1 MTSDLFYR
9 NPRLMVLTVA
19 LILVGGLS
27 SYYVLPRMEDPLL
40 TERAAMVVTRFPGAD
55 AERVESLVTE
65 KLEQELQEIDEIK
78 EVRSLSR
85 SGVSTVN
92 IELRDD
98 IYEVDTVWSR
108 IRDKLDDARPAL
120 PDGALEPVFE
130 QLDVKAYALIAALTW
145 NPASGTDEDVEPTP
159 NYAILRRL
167 AEQLDDELLAI
178 SGTEEVDTFGDPEEE
193 VVVEVDQAKL
203 AALGLT
209 VQSVSDQLRA
219 SDSKISAGRFRSR
232 DDLLLEVSGEFESLE
247 RIGRVPISYGTDSNG
262 TEGRFVRLL
271 DVATIRKGVME
282 PPSSLALVHG
292 KPAIALGALVRPSV
306 RIDHWSAEV
315 DNTLSEFR
323 DALPRGIE
331 LHTIFQQND
340 YVETRLAG
348 LLGNLVLGGIAVISV
363 ILVMMGWRSAIIV
376 GTALPLSALMVL
388 TGMRMLEIPIHQMSV
403 TGLII
408 ALGLLIDNAIVI
420 VDEVNERLR
429 HTDSPARAVSSSVG
443 HLALPLLGSTV
454 TTALAF
460 APIALMPGPAGEF
473 VGSIAVSVIMA
484 IVSSLFLALTVVPAI
499 TALTARL
506 GPDGAS
512 DNHPR
517 GDRLKIR
524 PTWWKEGLHL
534 PRLLAGYRRGLRAM
548 FSRPAI
554 GIAAGVALPLIGFL
568 QFSKLPEQ
576 FFPPADRD
584 QFQIEL
590 ELPSTT
596 SVSETL
602 ETANRMRNQLLR
614 HEDVQEVSWFLGESA
629 PSFYY
634 NVIPR
639 RRDTSSYAQAMVQ
652 LTTGK
657 EPMSVIRQLQGELDQ
672 AFPESRVLVRQ
683 LEQGPPFD
691 APIEVRL
698 FGPDLQVL
706 RSLGDQVRKAMSDS
720 ANVVHTRADLGETV
734 PKLSLSVHEDEARL
748 AGLDHSGI
756 ANQLSSTLEGA
767 VGGSILEQT
776 EELPVR
782 VRVSNQQRGEV
793 RSIASLELLGPT
805 MSDTSHNG
813 VPLSA
818 LASISL
824 EPQSASI
831 PRFNQRRMNEVQ
843 AYITAGV
850 LPDTVLA
857 EVQERLEQSS
867 FELPP
872 GYTMQLG
879 GEAAKRDDAV
889 GNLMVNVGILMVLM
903 VATLVLSFSSFRMA
917 GIIGVVAFLSAGLG
931 VGALWVFGYPFGFM
945 AIVGTMGLVGV
956 AINDTIVVLAAI
968 RDDEQAR
975 QGSPVAV
982 AEVVVRS
989 TRHVVATSLTTI
1001 AGFVPLLVGGGGFW
1015 PPLAVSIAGGVG
1027 GATILALFFAP
1038 SAYILAMCRSCK
1050 TAQSAEPEWLV
1061 HEPQRSIG
1069 KVRVQP
1075 AVMATSR

>member
-1 MTSDLFYR
+1 MSDLFYR
-9 NPRLMVLTVA
+9 YPRLMVLTIA
-19 LILVGGLS
+19 LILVGGMS

-65 KLEQELQEIDEIK
+65 KLEQTLQEIDEIK
-78 EVRSLSR
+78 EMRSLSR
-85 SGVSTVN
+85 SGISTVN

-98 IYEVDTVWSR
+98 IYEVDSVWSR

-120 PDGALEPVFE
+120 PAEALDPMFE
-130 QLDVKAYALIAALTW
+130 QLDVKAYALITALTW
-145 NPASGTDEDVEPTP
+145 SPMDGSTENAGQTP

-167 AEQLDDELLAI
+167 AEQLDDNLLAI
-178 SGTEEVDTFGDPEEE
+178 SGTQEVDTFGDPEEE
-193 VVVEVDQAKL
+193 IVVEVDQSKL

-219 SDSKISAGRFRSR
+219 SDSKISAGRFRNR
-232 DDLLLEVSGEFESLE
+232 DDLLLEVSGEFESLD
-247 RIGRVPISYGTDSNG
+247 RIGRVPISYGT
-262 TEGRFVRLL
+262 EGRFVRLA
-271 DVATIRKGVME
+271 DVASIYKGVMQ

-292 KPAIALGALVRPSV
+292 KPAIALGALVRPSI
-306 RIDHWSAEV
+306 RIDHWSSVA
-315 DNTLSEFR
+315 DATLSDFR
-323 DALPRGIE
+323 DSLPRGIE

-348 LLGNLVLGGIAVISV
+348 LLGNLVLGGIAVVSV

-403 TGLII
+403 TGLIV

-420 VDEVNERLR
+420 VDEVNVRLR
-429 HTDSPARAVSSSVG
+429 EGSSPAHAVSRSVG
-443 HLALPLLGSTV
+443 HLALPLMGSTI

-473 VGSIAVSVIMA
+473 VGSIAVSVILA
-484 IVSSLFLALTVVPAI
+484 IASSLILALTVVPAI
-499 TALTARL
+499 TAMSARPSEGGVDDKHSAIHTA
-506 GPDGAS
+506 
-512 DNHPR
+512 
-517 GDRLKIR
+517 
-524 PTWWKEGLHL
+524 WWKDGVYL
-534 PRLLAGYRRGLRAM
+534 PRLLTIYHRGLRSM
-548 FSRPAI
+548 FARPAI
-554 GIAAGVALPLIGFL
+554 GVAAGVAVPLVGFL
-568 QFSKLPEQ
+568 QFSQLPEQ

-596 SVSETL
+596 SVTETL
-602 ETANRMRNQLLR
+602 ETAIRMRRQLLQ
-614 HEDVQEVSWFLGESA
+614 HDDVQEVSWFLGESA

-652 LTTGK
+652 LTRGQ
-657 EPMSVIRQLQGELDQ
+657 EPLSIIRRLQRELDQ
-672 AFPESRVLVRQ
+672 SFPESRVLVRQ

-691 APIEVRL
+691 APVEVRL

-706 RSLGDQVRKAMSDS
+706 RRLGDQVRVAMSDS
-720 ANVVHTRADLGETV
+720 ANVVHTRADLTETV
-734 PKLSLSVHEDEARL
+734 PKLTLSVDEDEARL
-748 AGLDHSGI
+748 AGLDHSEI
-756 ANQLSSTLEGA
+756 ANQLNSTLEGA
-767 VGGSILEQT
+767 VGGSILEET

-782 VRVSNQQRGEV
+782 VRVPNRQRAEV
-793 RSIASLELLGPT
+793 RSIASLELLGPM

-818 LASISL
+818 LASFSL

-831 PRFNQRRMNEVQ
+831 PRFNQRRMNEIQ
-843 AYITAGV
+843 AYVTAGV

-857 EVQERLEQSS
+857 EVREYLAQSS
-867 FELPP
+867 FELPA
-872 GYTMQLG
+872 GYSMQLG

-917 GIIGVVAFLSAGLG
+917 GIIGIVAFLSAGLG
-931 VGALWVFGYPFGFM
+931 IGALWLFGYPFGFM

-968 RDDEQAR
+968 REDEQAR
-975 QGSPVAV
+975 QGVPAAV
-982 AEVVVRS
+982 SKVVVRS

-1001 AGFVPLLVGGGGFW
+1001 VGFLPLLLGGGGFW

-1038 SAYILAMCRSCK
+1038 SIYILAMCRCCE
-1050 TAQSAEPEWLV
+1050 TAQDVQPEWPV
-1061 HEPQRSIG
+1061 DMPKPTSG
-1069 KVRVQP
+1069 GVREQP
-1075 AVMATSR
+1075 AVLVTSR